1 MQLKFNDG
9 TLLDVLAVNGK
20 SIYTQ
25 GASRDALEIQID
37 KSKAAFDALDTLT
50 GNAANTDKLILIDG
64 DKQYQHDHYCIRTE
78 LSLRPVEITPATADS
93 PAVTEDRL
101 IVTLAQLTYGELQQ
115 AAQGQAV
122 NALGAQ
128 AIQMQLAL
136 AALKGGATQ

>member
-1 MQLKFNDG
+1 MQLKFSNG
-9 TLLDVLAVNGK
+9 TTLDVLAVNGK

-37 KSKAAFDALDTLT
+37 KSKAAFDALDMLT

-115 AAQGQAV
+115 AAQEQEID
-122 NALGAQ
+122 ALGQQVVA
-128 AIQMQLAL
+128 LAL
-136 AALKGGATQ
+136 GGGQ

>member
-25 GASRDALEIQID
+25 GATRDALEIQIAKD
-37 KSKAAFDALDTLT
+37 KATFDALDMLT

-64 DKQYQHDHYCIRTE
+64 DKQYQHDHYSIRTE
-78 LSLRPVEITPATADS
+78 LALKPVVVTPATADS

-101 IVTLAQLTYGELQQ
+101 VVTLAQLTYGELQQ
-115 AAQGQAV
+115 TAQGQEIDVLGQQVVAL
-122 NALGAQ
+122 ALG
-128 AIQMQLAL
+128 
-136 AALKGGATQ
+136 GGQ

>member
-1 MQLKFNDG
+1 MQIKFNDG
-9 TLLDVLAVNGK
+9 TTLDVLAVNGK

-25 GASRDALEIQID
+25 GASR
-37 KSKAAFDALDTLT
+37 DALDTLT

-78 LSLRPVEITPATADS
+78 LSLKPVEVTPATADS

-101 IVTLAQLTYGELQQ
+101 TVTLAQLTYGELQQ

-128 AIQMQLAL
+128 AVQMQLAL

>member
-1 MQLKFNDG
+1 MQLKFADG
-9 TLLDVLAVNGK
+9 TTLDVLAVNGK

-78 LSLRPVEITPATADS
+78 LALKPVVITPATAGN
-93 PAVTEDRL
+93 PAVTEDRFV
-101 IVTLAQLTYGELQQ
+101 VTLAQLIYGELQQ
-115 AAQGQAV
+115 AAQEQEID
-122 NALGAQ
+122 ALGQQVVA
-128 AIQMQLAL
+128 LAL
-136 AALKGGATQ
+136 GGGQ